1 MCSQRQPL
9 ACPLA
14 SESIPTLPSS
24 AAARRHSLP
33 ACHVPCA
40 NASNP
45 YRAPRFA
52 DETPEAPGVGSLALS
67 PPPSPGLRGAER
79 GLNLE
84 PGLQG
89 LLPAAQPPPQSLGI
103 DLPPFHWPT
112 HIPALP
118 ASCVLGLCQPQ
129 GGCHPQS
136 KIPAR

>member
-1 MCSQRQPL
+1 MCSQHQPL

-14 SESIPTLPSS
+14 SQSVPTLPSG

-33 ACHVPCA
+33 ACHVPCV

-45 YRAPRFA
+45 DRDPVAAAVSRFA
-52 DETPEAPGVGSLALS
+52 DEPPEAPAVGSLALS

-89 LLPAAQPPPQSLGI
+89 LSARLLGEE
-103 DLPPFHWPT
+103 L
-112 HIPALP
+112 
-118 ASCVLGLCQPQ
+118 
-129 GGCHPQS
+129 
-136 KIPAR
+136 